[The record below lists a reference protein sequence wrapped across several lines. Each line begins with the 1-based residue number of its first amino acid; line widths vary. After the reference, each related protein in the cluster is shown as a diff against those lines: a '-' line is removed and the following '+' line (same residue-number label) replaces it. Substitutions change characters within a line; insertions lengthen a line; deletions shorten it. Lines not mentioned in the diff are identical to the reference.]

1 MNLQASSCRATFVQA
16 DITPDFPVELIG
28 YFRPEPVHA
37 VLHPLYAQL
46 LLWERQGERFC
57 LLSLDTLGFT
67 TPLAQQLREQVAGV
81 LGTAAAHVMLCA
93 THTHSAPA
101 PLSQVNGSRYVELVT
116 QRLLACARDASQ
128 RLAPC
133 RAGWALG
140 HTSISE
146 NRRPGCSIVDGRLGG
161 LLVEH
166 AQSHKPIV
174 LLLRACAHAN
184 ILTGPQISSDY
195 IGLAREKISAAMGC
209 PVMILQGASGNL
221 KPAGV
226 DTIHGGTL
234 ADAERI
240 AGRLA
245 DDALRLRFEPRA
257 VSRLTMA
264 ELPLELHSPVPS
276 AQQAEV
282 LASQSGMDADPWL
295 AECARLRQAGLRSQ
309 TLSSAMHFFFLN
321 EGCFCGVPDEIF
333 CELALEAAQ
342 RAQSPLFFFSG
353 YTNGCTGY
361 LPTAAAWAKGGFETH
376 YSYLIFY
383 RYHGHVM
390 PFEADA
396 ARLMTDTAIAGWRSL
411 SPGC

>member
-1 MNLQASSCRATFVQA
+1 MNLQSSACRAAFAQA

-28 YFRPEPVHA
+28 YFRPEPVQA
-37 VLHPLYAQL
+37 VLHRLYAQL
-46 LLWERQGERFC
+46 LLWEREGERFC

-67 TPLAQQLREQVAGV
+67 TALARQLRQQVADA
-81 LGTAAAHVMLCA
+81 LGTSVERVMLCA

-101 PLSQVNGSRYVELVT
+101 PLSEVNGPRYVELLA
-116 QRLLACARDASQ
+116 QRLAACAREAAQ

-133 RAGWALG
+133 LAGWGLG
-140 HTSISE
+140 HTGIGE
-146 NRRPGCSIVDGRLGG
+146 NRRPGCSTVDSRLGG

-166 AQSHKPIV
+166 AQSRKPIV

-184 ILTGPQISSDY
+184 ILTGPQMSSDY
-195 IGLAREKISAAMGC
+195 IGLARKKIAAAMGC

-221 KPAGV
+221 KPAGA

-240 AGRLA
+240 AGRLVG
-245 DDALRLRFEPRA
+245 DALRLRFEPRA
-257 VSRLTMA
+257 VSRLAMA

-276 AQQAEV
+276 AQEAEA
-282 LASQSGMDADPWL
+282 LAAQSGMEAGPWL
-295 AECARLRQAGLRSQ
+295 AECARLRQAGLQRQ
-309 TLSSAMHFFFLN
+309 AIPSSMHFFCLD

-342 RAQSPLFFFSG
+342 RAQTPLFFFSG

-361 LPTAAAWAKGGFETH
+361 LPTAAEWAKGGYETH

-383 RYHGHVM
+383 RFHGHVM
-390 PFEADA
+390 PFEPGA
-396 ARLMTDTAIAGWRSL
+396 ARQLTDTAVAGWRAL
-411 SPGC
+411 SSGR